1 MGSVIQKKKK
11 LNWKLWLILFLLAIA
26 AGYLFGGIF
35 SFSDVSLEN
44 WGEKITYILQHPFQ
58 GYYNEK
64 TKGSIL
70 VFLLLWLIGLSYA
83 MSNLKNYM
91 PGKEM
96 GSAEWGDPEKFN
108 KKLRDPKGD
117 NMVLSQHLRKSYD
130 TKKTLLNNNITC
142 VGGSGAGKT
151 AGFVAANVLEFH
163 GSNVFTDPK
172 GDTLKDFGPALLQ
185 QGVRLRV
192 LNMVEM
198 WKSHRYNPFQYIRTF
213 ADITRLITN
222 LMANTTAP
230 DANKGDPFW
239 EKAELLYLQ
248 GIFAYVWLCCDD
260 VPYYRYGQLQPGTS
274 PEQILPGC
282 KNLQSLSSGIWRG
295 LVVDENGK
303 PRTLKKTFRTV
314 LMLLDEASVSDD
326 EDRMSALDCRME
338 VLKQSLVREGKDPLA
353 HPALKNY
360 YRAIRGAGDT
370 VRSIIISANARFA
383 PFDNEDLLNILDGDD
398 IDLPSLGIGVNGDET
413 TRTALFCV
421 LPDDDTTFNFVAGML
436 YTQMFQELYRVAR
449 QYGNKLPLDV
459 GFWFDEF
466 ANIKMPSDF
475 DKILATCR
483 SRNIYCVIIL
493 QSMAQIKALY
503 KDKWEGLLGNCD
515 TIVYLGGNEQSSH
528 KYFSELLGKWTIDK
542 RTTGQTLGS
551 HGSSSRNFDI
561 LGRELMTPDEIKN
574 MPNEDSL
581 IFVRS
586 QNPVYD
592 KKMYWFQ
599 QKKWDY
605 IKELEPYEF
614 VPLAPNQFTLLHE
627 KSIAYLKRD
636 PLKHV
641 VEYDCGDLAT
651 FLSLDLQKAERQS
664 EESIK
669 QQIQEIREQKD
680 ETDNWFSET
689 ESNIGLEER
698 ELSLEEMMLR
708 QNMSKEQIAEMSKA
722 IINGVPEDVLMDI
735 ARTNASAERIR
746 MIVELYAFQDPK
758 KGKEA

>member
-1 MGSVIQKKKK
+1 M
-11 LNWKLWLILFLLAIA
+11 
-26 AGYLFGGIF
+26 
-35 SFSDVSLEN
+35 
-44 WGEKITYILQHPFQ
+44 
-58 GYYNEK
+58 
-64 TKGSIL
+64 
-70 VFLLLWLIGLSYA
+70 
-83 MSNLKNYM
+83 
-91 PGKEM
+91 
-96 GSAEWGDPEKFN
+96 
-108 KKLRDPKGD
+108 
-117 NMVLSQHLRKSYD
+117 
-130 TKKTLLNNNITC
+130 
-142 VGGSGAGKT
+142 
-151 AGFVAANVLEFH
+151 
-163 GSNVFTDPK
+163 
-172 GDTLKDFGPALLQ
+172 
-185 QGVRLRV
+185 
-192 LNMVEM
+192 
-198 WKSHRYNPFQYIRTF
+198 
-213 ADITRLITN
+213 
-222 LMANTTAP
+222 
-230 DANKGDPFW
+230 
-239 EKAELLYLQ
+239 
-248 GIFAYVWLCCDD
+248 
-260 VPYYRYGQLQPGTS
+260 
-274 PEQILPGC
+274 
-282 KNLQSLSSGIWRG
+282 
-295 LVVDENGK
+295 
-303 PRTLKKTFRTV
+303 
-314 LMLLDEASVSDD
+314 
-326 EDRMSALDCRME
+326 
-338 VLKQSLVREGKDPLA
+338 
-353 HPALKNY
+353 
-360 YRAIRGAGDT
+360 
-370 VRSIIISANARFA
+370 
-383 PFDNEDLLNILDGDD
+383 
-398 IDLPSLGIGVNGDET
+398 
-413 TRTALFCV
+413 
-421 LPDDDTTFNFVAGML
+421 
-436 YTQMFQELYRVAR
+436 
-449 QYGNKLPLDV
+449 
-459 GFWFDEF
+459 
-466 ANIKMPSDF
+466 
-475 DKILATCR
+475 
-483 SRNIYCVIIL
+483 
-493 QSMAQIKALY
+493 
-503 KDKWEGLLGNCD
+503 
-515 TIVYLGGNEQSSH
+515 YLGGNEQSSH